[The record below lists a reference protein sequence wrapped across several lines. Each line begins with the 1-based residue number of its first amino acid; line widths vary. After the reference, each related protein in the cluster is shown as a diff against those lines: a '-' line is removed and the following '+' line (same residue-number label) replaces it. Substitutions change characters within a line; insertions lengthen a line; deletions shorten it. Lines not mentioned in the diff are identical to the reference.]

1 MKKIKILFIVIISNM
16 LLALICPTKSNA
28 DAITFKFDDSE
39 LAEQVKNYFG
49 DDAKVISGNMVTIA
63 DETAINRHDTSM
75 NLTLSECKSLNGLEK
90 VLEKTKKINDLHL
103 NIKSETFNLDLSVLK
118 DVPNLEHF
126 WISGPYPSNTNL
138 TVSGLSSLKSLKNIQ
153 LDWVNIDKN

>member
-1 MKKIKILFIVIISNM
+1 MKKIKVLFTVIIITI
-16 LLALICPTKSNA
+16 LLALICPPKSNA

-63 DETAINRHDTSM
+63 DETAINRHNTYM

-90 VLEKTKKINDLHL
+90 VL
-103 NIKSETFNLDLSVLK
+103 
-118 DVPNLEHF
+118 
-126 WISGPYPSNTNL
+126 
-138 TVSGLSSLKSLKNIQ
+138 
-153 LDWVNIDKN
+153 